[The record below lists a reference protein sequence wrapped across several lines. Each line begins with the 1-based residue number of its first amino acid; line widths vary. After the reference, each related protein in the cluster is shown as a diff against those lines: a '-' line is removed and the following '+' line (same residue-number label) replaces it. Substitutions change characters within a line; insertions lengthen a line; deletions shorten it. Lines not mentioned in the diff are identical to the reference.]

1 MKPDIVVPGR
11 PAPQA
16 ALARPPARPL
26 PAGRVLP
33 VVLVA
38 PVAPVALAALAALA
52 ALPLAAGGCATAP
65 PPYEQFYVS
74 EERDPPCAYEV
85 LQELRLETELGDRR
99 REGAILD
106 ALEDDLRRAIR
117 NRGGSGIIGLRY
129 EESEGGHVSVT
140 GTIIRFTDLDCAHRE
155 QQTRSRRAAA
165 ERR

>member
-1 MKPDIVVPGR
+1 MKPDI
-11 PAPQA
+11 
-16 ALARPPARPL
+16 ALPARPV
-26 PAGRVLP
+26 PAVA
-33 VVLVA
+33 LVA
-38 PVAPVALAALAALA
+38 LL
-52 ALPLAAGGCATAP
+52 LAAGGCATAP

-74 EERDPPCAYEV
+74 EERDPPCAHEV

-117 NRGGSGIIGLRY
+117 SRGGSGIIGLRY
-129 EESEGGHVSVT
+129 DETADGHVSVT

-155 QQTRSRRAAA
+155 QQARTRRAAA